1 MVRPIRDGWVTTGG
15 ARGDAQL
22 PPWQA
27 LDDAAR
33 RGALPT
39 LAGVRSLIVAHAP
52 SERGLETTLA
62 AFLALPCDA
71 GTPRLCAAAAWGEPP
86 PRAPRP
92 DRGGPSDAGL
102 PHARGPGEAG
112 R

>member
-52 SERGLETTLA
+52 SEAGLEPTLA
-62 AFLALPCDA
+62 TFLAVACEA
-71 GTPRLCAAAAWGEPP
+71 GTPRLCAFDAWGEYP
-86 PRAPRP
+86 ALTLGP
-92 DRGGPSDAGL
+92 DRGEPWYAGFPPDL
-102 PHARGPGEAG
+102 GPGTQG
-112 R
+112 